1 MADSIDPRDFRNVM
15 GRFATGVT
23 VVTVAHDGQMRG
35 MTANAFSSVSL
46 SPALLL
52 VCIDEHASI
61 YPMFEQA
68 SAFAVNIL
76 ASDQATVS
84 QAFAAKG
91 ERGEVSVY
99 VRDSGREVRYLA
111 RRLDGRLPLIG
122 VGGISSAEDAYA
134 KIRAGASAVQLYSA
148 LVYQGFSLVGQVARG
163 LETLLT
169 RDGFATIADAVG
181 TGRDQWL

>member
-23 VVTVAHDGQMRG
+23 VVTVAHDGQLRG

-61 YPMFEQA
+61 YPMFERA

-76 ASDQATVS
+76 ASDQAAVS

-91 ERGEVSVY
+91 ERDEVMHGLPHHVAPLGSPV
-99 VRDSGREVRYLA
+99 
-111 RRLDGRLPLIG
+111 LDGVIAWAECRIEHRYAGGDHLIVVGHVQHLEVPRPESEPLVFFAGQYRHLGEPLPPP
-122 VGGISSAEDAYA
+122 
-134 KIRAGASAVQLYSA
+134 GA
-148 LVYQGFSLVGQVARG
+148 
-163 LETLLT
+163 
-169 RDGFATIADAVG
+169 
-181 TGRDQWL
+181 